1 MATGVGRGRIWL
13 ASFNS
18 PTSKPPVIH
27 KDLVDISYVSL
38 VIGEAVPIPTGT
50 IPTGIIPT
58 STIPTL
64 QRSTD
69 VEVRRRLQ
77 SDSAVNALLNAR

>member
-18 PTSKPPVIH
+18 PTSKPSVIH

-38 VIGEAVPIPTGT
+38 VIGEAVPIL
-50 IPTGIIPT
+50 TGIIPT